1 MGNHEFHLYFFRR
14 INRILSRDTF
24 AECNSPLSSASV
36 QQLTHPTALPTIIQD
51 TKYKLSSLGTSGI
64 TDPFESIYNLV
75 FQITMRKVGC
85 DDIANDETLLSK
97 VLGLY
102 DIAEKSYNPSA
113 FIFPF
118 ALKVLTPA
126 FWRQMF
132 AGARLFFVFKRIVDQ
147 RKKTGVKG
155 NDNLQYLM
163 DEGDD
168 MGKIIGVSSLES
180 PVKCRFEIDFNF

>member
-1 MGNHEFHLYFFRR
+1 L
-14 INRILSRDTF
+14 
-24 AECNSPLSSASV
+24 
-36 QQLTHPTALPTIIQD
+36 
-51 TKYKLSSLGTSGI
+51 SLGTSGI

-85 DDIANDETLLSK
+85 NDIANDQALLTK

-113 FIFPF
+113 IIFPF

-147 RKKTGVKG
+147 RKKTGIKG
-155 NDNLQYLM
+155 DDNLQYLL

-168 MGKIIGVSSLES
+168 MGKIIGVRSS
-180 PVKCRFEIDFNF
+180 